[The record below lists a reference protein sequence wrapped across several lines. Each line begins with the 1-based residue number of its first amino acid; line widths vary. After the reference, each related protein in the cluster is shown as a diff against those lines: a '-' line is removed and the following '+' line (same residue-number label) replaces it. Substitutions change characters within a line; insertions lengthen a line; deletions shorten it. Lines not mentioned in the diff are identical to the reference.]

1 MVIEDDDI
9 KQIRTRFEKLAWTL
23 DERMRRLFAAA
34 EAAVLG
40 HGGVTKVAQATGV
53 SRRAIYAG
61 LKDLAVERMPAEN
74 QDKRIR
80 KAGAGR
86 KSVIETN
93 SGIMAALEKLVEPT
107 TRGDPESPLRWTCK
121 SLRTLA
127 DELSA
132 NGHSVSYPKVGDLL
146 RELGYSLQANR
157 KVLEGTDHPD
167 RNAQFE
173 FINGQTKQ
181 RLAVNNPVISVDTK
195 KKELIGAYKNSGT
208 TWHPEGKPESVK
220 VHDFIDKELGRANP
234 YSVYDVASNTD
245 WVNVGTDHDTA
256 SFAVETIRRWWNT
269 MGKQRYP
276 AATELMITADGGGS
290 NGSRVRLWKLE
301 LQHLADEIKMPIH
314 VSHLPPGT
322 SKWNKIEHRLFSY
335 ISMNWRGQPLIS
347 HEVIVNLIAGTTT
360 RKGLKVHA
368 ELDDSSYPSSIKV
381 SDAEFESIRITR
393 NEFHGE
399 WNYRIDPNSIKFNAL
414 LS

>member
-1 MVIEDDDI
+1 MIINDDQI
-9 KQIRTRFEKLAWTL
+9 TRIRTRFEKLAWTL

-34 EAAVLG
+34 EASTLG
-40 HGGVTKVAQATGV
+40 RGGIAKVAQATGV
-53 SRRAIYAG
+53 SRRAIYVG
-61 LKDLAVERMPAEN
+61 LEELEAEKLHFESPSN
-74 QDKRIR
+74 RIR

-86 KSVIETN
+86 KSIIETD
-93 SGIMAALEKLVEPT
+93 SGVKAALEKLVEPT

-127 DELSA
+127 DELTN
-132 NGHSVSYPKVGDLL
+132 NGHPISYPKVGDLL

-157 KVLEGTDHPD
+157 KMLEGTDHPD

-173 FINGQTKQ
+173 FISDQTKQ
-181 RLAVNNPVISVDTK
+181 RLAVGNPVISVDTK
-195 KKELIGAYKNSGT
+195 KKELVGAYKNNGT
-208 TWHPEGKPESVK
+208 TWQPEGKPELVK

-234 YSVYDVASNTD
+234 YGVYDIGSNTG
-245 WVNVGTDHDTA
+245 WVSVGTDHDTA

-269 MGKQRYP
+269 MGKKRYP
-276 AATELMITADGGGS
+276 DASELMITADGGGS

-301 LQHLADEIKMPIH
+301 LQQLADEINIPIH
-314 VSHLPPGT
+314 ISHLPPGT
-322 SKWNKIEHRLFSY
+322 SKWNKIEHRLFSH

-368 ELDDSSYPSSIKV
+368 ELDNSEYPSGIKV
-381 SDAEFESIRITR
+381 SDDEFEKIRITR

-399 WNYRIDPNSIKFNAL
+399 WNYKIDPNS
-414 LS
+414 S

>member
-1 MVIEDDDI
+1 MVIEGDDI
-9 KQIRTRFEKLAWTL
+9 QQIRTRFEKLAWAL

-40 HGGVTKVAQATGV
+40 HGGVTMVAQATGV

-61 LKDLAVERMPAEN
+61 LEELAAGKMPVEN
-74 QDKRIR
+74 QGKRIR

-86 KSVIETN
+86 KSVIETA
-93 SGIMAALEKLVEPT
+93 SGVMAALEKLVEPT

-157 KVLEGTDHPD
+157 KVLEGTGHPD

-173 FINGQTKQ
+173 FINDQCKQ
-181 RLAVNNPVISVDTK
+181 RLAAGNPVISVDTK
-195 KKELIGAYKNSGT
+195 KKELVGAYKNNGP
-208 TWHPEGKPESVK
+208 TWCPEGKPESVK

-234 YSVYDVASNTD
+234 YGVYDVASNTG
-245 WVNVGTDHDTA
+245 WVSVGTDHDTA

-269 MGKQRYP
+269 MGRQRYP

-301 LQHLADEIKMPIH
+301 LQRLADEINIPIH

-347 HEVIVNLIAGTTT
+347 HEVIINLIAGTTT

-368 ELDDSSYPSSIKV
+368 ELDDSSYPSGIKV

-399 WNYRIDPNSIKFNAL
+399 WNYRIDPNFS
-414 LS
+414 